1 MSGLR
6 IGVDV
11 GGTNTDAALL
21 RGTQVLATVKVPTSA
36 DVTAGVVAAIGAVIA
51 RGAVAPVDITSVMI
65 GTTHFL
71 NAVIEGRHLQKVGI
85 LRLCGQATRALMP
98 LTAWPEGLRVSVDGG
113 SALVDGGVNVDT
125 RPIAPLDHAAIRA
138 ACHDWRKRGVASF
151 AVTGVFSL
159 ADPAM
164 ELAAAEVIAGEVP
177 GASVSLSHRIGVNG
191 FLRRENATILNA
203 ALADLGRRTIAAF
216 QAAMAGA
223 GLDCP
228 LWLTQNDGTLM
239 AAATAARFPILTLAS
254 GPTNSLRGAAF
265 LTGLRDAVVIDIG
278 GTTTDIGVLVAG
290 FPRSRSE
297 GAEVS
302 GIATNFRLPDVL
314 SFGLGGGSLVGL
326 SPLAIGP
333 LSVGFRLT
341 ERARVFGGPDLT
353 ATDIAVAAGLVVLG
367 DPALVADLPAS
378 DVRAALS
385 LMRQRI
391 EEALDRMKLSA
402 NPVPVV
408 LVGGG
413 AILIDGALD
422 GASEVMRPLHAG
434 SANAV
439 GAAIAQI
446 SGESDRV
453 VVLDGTTRE
462 EALAEAVASA
472 RARALEAGADSDR
485 LEVVELEDQPLAY
498 LPGNTT
504 RIRAKV
510 VGDIA

>member
-6 IGVDV
+6 IGIDV

-21 RGTQVLATVKVPTSA
+21 SGSKVLTTVKVPTSA
-36 DVTAGVVAAIGAVIA
+36 DVTTGAAAAIGAVIA
-51 RGAVAPVDITSVMI
+51 RGGVAAGDVGSVMI

-98 LTAWPEGLRVSVDGG
+98 LTAWPENLRKAVDGG
-113 SALVDGGVNVDT
+113 AALVDGGVNVDT
-125 RPIAPLDHAAIRA
+125 RPIAPLDHAAIRE
-138 ACHDWRKRGVASF
+138 ACGDWRKRGVTSF

-164 ELAAAEVIAGEVP
+164 ELAAAEIIADEVP
-177 GASVSLSHRIGVNG
+177 GATVSLSHRIGANG

-203 ALADLGRRTIAAF
+203 ALASLGQHTIAAF
-216 QAAMAGA
+216 QAATAAA
-223 GLDCP
+223 GLHCP

-239 AAATAARFPILTLAS
+239 AAATASRLPILTLAS

-297 GAEVS
+297 GAEIA

-314 SFGLGGGSLVGL
+314 SFGLGGGSHVDL
-326 SPLAIGP
+326 SPLEIGP

-353 ATDIAVAAGLVVLG
+353 ATDIAVAGGLTPLG
-367 DPALVADLPAS
+367 NPALVTDLPKPA
-378 DVRAALS
+378 VKAALA
-385 LMRQRI
+385 LMRRRV
-391 EEALDRMKLSA
+391 EEALDRMKPSA
-402 NPVPVV
+402 DPVPVV

-413 AILIDGALD
+413 AILIEGALE
-422 GASEVMRPLHAG
+422 GADHVLRPEHSG

-439 GAAIAQI
+439 GAAIAQV
-446 SGESDRV
+446 SGEDDRV
-453 VVLDGTTRE
+453 VVLDGTTRDA
-462 EALAEAVASA
+462 ALASAVATA
-472 RARALEAGADSDR
+472 RERAIEAGADPAR
-485 LEVVELEDQPLAY
+485 LEVVELEDRPLAY